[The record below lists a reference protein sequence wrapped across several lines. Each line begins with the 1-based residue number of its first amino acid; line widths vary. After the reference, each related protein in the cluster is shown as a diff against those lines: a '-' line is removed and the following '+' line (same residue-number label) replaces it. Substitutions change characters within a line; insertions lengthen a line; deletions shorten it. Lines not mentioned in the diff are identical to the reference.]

1 MENCRTDDNIFIL
14 NTLINSYTKIKK
26 SNLYVTFVDFSKF
39 FDSLN
44 RNHLFYKLQKYGIT
58 GRVYNTVKPVL
69 TTTCIKRAPVNYGH

>member
-58 GRVYNTVKPVL
+58 GRVYNI
-69 TTTCIKRAPVNYGH
+69 IKSKIYVQ